1 MINFDKLCSNLIPD
15 GRVKVQVTDIKFK
28 VNALG
33 ESSSDMVVTYTV
45 VEGPYAK
52 RIITDT
58 IYEKAF
64 SFRLKPFLVACKVD
78 TGREF
83 ETKEELYKF
92 GLASAKGKILYLNL
106 GTRTY
111 GGKEYQEVKDFI
123 PLEES
128 TTSEDDVLVAF
139 GTNPEAKGDALET
152 VAPATEEPKVALADE
167 PSLDLDGIEL
177 KDDDLPF

>member
-15 GRVKVQVTDIKFK
+15 GRVKAQVTDVKFK

-33 ESSSDMVVTYTV
+33 ESSSDMVVTYTIV
-45 VEGPYAK
+45 DGPYAK
-52 RIITDT
+52 RVITDT

-78 TGREF
+78 TAREF

-92 GLASAKGKILYLNL
+92 GLAAAKGQILYLDL
-106 GTRTY
+106 GHRTY
-111 GGKEYQEVKDFI
+111 GGKDYQEVKDFI
-123 PLEES
+123 PLEDS
-128 TTSEDDVLVAF
+128 TTSAEDVLASF
-139 GTNPEAKGDALET
+139 GTSAEAKGDSITEPAVE
-152 VAPATEEPKVALADE
+152 APADEGTPLSNEPE
-167 PSLDLDGIEL
+167 LDVDIDL